1 MSGVKYAHH
10 VCRRRAPRYAGKLR
24 AQGALEPQLDK
35 GNYFAL
41 IACTHFHGQVKLIPE
56 AHETAMANK
65 RLFEDLGF
73 GEEGAEVVLVIHE

>member
-1 MSGVKYAHH
+1 MFDVAEHH
-10 VCRRRAPRYAGKLR
+10 DMLSNFAPKVRLHCSR
-24 AQGALEPQLDK
+24 IK

-41 IACTHFHGQVKLIPE
+41 IQRTHSHGQVKLIPE

-73 GEEGAEVVLVIHE
+73 GEEGAEVVVSDV